1 MRDDAPMNLVSF
13 VSLSDS
19 QGFDVDDFSHSFAC
33 GRIEKMGFRGVIDDA
48 DKKELGEYSMEA
60 IHKYN
65 TDEVFS

>member
-1 MRDDAPMNLVSF
+1 MRDDAPMNLFSS

-33 GRIEKMGFRGVIDDA
+33 GRIETMGFDGVIDDA
-48 DKKELGEYSMEA
+48 DKKELGEYSVEA

-65 TDEVFS
+65 IDEVFS